1 VVGEFGAVVVIF
13 EGSLMFFIPLWEI
26 SNR

>member
-1 VVGEFGAVVVIF
+1 VGEFGAVVVIF